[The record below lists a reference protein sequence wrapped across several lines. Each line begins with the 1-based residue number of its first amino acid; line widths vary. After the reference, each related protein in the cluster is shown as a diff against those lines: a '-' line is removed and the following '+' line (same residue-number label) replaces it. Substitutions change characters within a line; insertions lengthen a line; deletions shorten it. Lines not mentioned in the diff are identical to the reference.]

1 MAIHSEDA
9 RPHEEITYAELLRR
23 AQDGDTG
30 AFEQILVRYERLV
43 LHVAYRLL
51 GDLDDAEDA
60 AQEVFLRLYRRI
72 DRIDPHR
79 PLRYWLYRV
88 TTRVCATLYRR
99 RRTAAASSRPDPI
112 VHPDPDTLPDHAA
125 ERAELHRLIY
135 AGLNTLTPQER
146 AALILRDLEEL
157 STGEVAAILGIAE
170 TTVRSHIARAR
181 LKLKHFILAR
191 LRRPS

>member
-1 MAIHSEDA
+1 MIAHPEDA
-9 RPHEEITYAELLRR
+9 RPREEMAYAELLRR
-23 AQDGDTG
+23 AQNGDTG
-30 AFEQILVRYERLV
+30 AFEEILIRYERLV
-43 LHVAYRLL
+43 FHVAYRLL
-51 GDLDDAEDA
+51 GNPDDAEDA

-88 TTRVCATLYRR
+88 TARVCATLYRR
-99 RRTAAASSRPDPI
+99 RQSTVASSPLYPMSDPDP
-112 VHPDPDTLPDHAA
+112 HTLPDHVA

-135 AGLNTLTPQER
+135 AGLDTLPPQER
-146 AALILRDLEEL
+146 TAIILRDLEEL
-157 STGEVAAILGIAE
+157 STGEVAEILGIAE